1 MTQTLKTELD
11 RAASSVAFAPPD
23 LDAITRAGRRQV
35 RRRRALATLAG
46 VAAFALV
53 GGGAIVLGNRGEEDR
68 GSVMTSG
75 DGSGVAVSWAVG
87 STIHV
92 GDATIEVGHTIRAY
106 VRTSVGFVVL
116 DDVDDVW
123 SVTEDGV
130 TRIGRMTSPRPD
142 NLDQQLLASDPGG
155 SLVGWIAEDSSGELI
170 AMAYDQETGE
180 SRPFPVP
187 GARPANGSVF
197 FAIDDRTGYWRTPT
211 GVVAVDL
218 DTGHERQVVR
228 LTDERVYDFEVYSV
242 ENGVMA
248 FSPLHDEV
256 ILAGQSVEDARQLL
270 DFRNRPAEGM
280 TDPVRLSP
288 TGAWLSLGVAEV
300 DAATEASSTIDRIT
314 PEVYDVA
321 TGERITLDHP
331 AGSLAIPGVWL
342 DDDTLQVFVFH
353 GTIGA
358 SLAIQD
364 AAVYTCTVP
373 SGSCAMAVEF
383 GDVDLTSVVL
393 PDGRYYPDLEE
404 SDH

>member
-1 MTQTLKTELD
+1 MYK
-11 RAASSVAFAPPD
+11 
-23 LDAITRAGRRQV
+23 RQV

-53 GGGAIVLGNRGEEDR
+53 GGGAIVLGNRGEEDG

-155 SLVGWIAEDSSGELI
+155 SLVGWIAEDPSGELI

-256 ILAGQSVEDARQLL
+256 ILAGQSVEGARQLL
-270 DFRNRPAEGM
+270 DFRNRPAEGL

-300 DAATEASSTIDRIT
+300 D
-314 PEVYDVA
+314 
-321 TGERITLDHP
+321 L
-331 AGSLAIPGVWL
+331 SLI
-342 DDDTLQVFVFH
+342 H
-353 GTIGA
+353 I
-358 SLAIQD
+358 
-364 AAVYTCTVP
+364 
-373 SGSCAMAVEF
+373 
-383 GDVDLTSVVL
+383 
-393 PDGRYYPDLEE
+393 
-404 SDH
+404 